1 MEYKEYKASEGK
13 VLFNIDNFTYGNMM
27 LCSVDTVL
35 NLIEVNKEDAEEY
48 QKTYYEESER
58 LMRDPV
64 VKKEL
69 KAMPKRA
76 KIRAASNDINQ
87 LGDEMQERMALIDKR
102 RTELLSELMA
112 KGYNINAAGTS
123 ESNIEEHIRGLLNE

>member
-58 LMRDPV
+58 LMRDPA

-69 KAMPKRA
+69 EAMPKRA

-87 LGDEMQERMALIDKR
+87 LDDEMQERMALIDKR
-102 RTELLSELMA
+102 RAELLSELMA
-112 KGYNINAAGTS
+112 KGYNLNAANTP

>member
-48 QKTYYEESER
+48 QKTYYKESER
-58 LMRDPV
+58 LMRDPA

-69 KAMPKRA
+69 EAMPKRA
-76 KIRAASNDINQ
+76 KIMAASNDINQ
-87 LGDEMQERMALIDKR
+87 LDDEMQERMALIDKR

-112 KGYNINAAGTS
+112 KGYNLNAAGTP

>member
-35 NLIEVNKEDAEEY
+35 NLIEVNKEDVEEY

-58 LMRDPV
+58 LMRDPA

-69 KAMPKRA
+69 EAMPKRA

-87 LGDEMQERMALIDKR
+87 LDDEMQERMALIDKR

-112 KGYNINAAGTS
+112 KGYNLNAAGTP

>member
-58 LMRDPV
+58 LMRDPAI
-64 VKKEL
+64 KKEL
-69 KAMPKRA
+69 EAMPKRA

-112 KGYNINAAGTS
+112 KGYNLNAAGTP

>member
-76 KIRAASNDINQ
+76 KTRAASNDINQ
-87 LGDEMQERMALIDKR
+87 LDDEMQERMALIDKR
-102 RTELLSELMA
+102 RIELLSELMA
-112 KGYNINAAGTS
+112 KGYNLNAAGTP
-123 ESNIEEHIRGLLNE
+123 ESNIEEHIKGLLNE

>member
-13 VLFNIDNFTYGNMM
+13 VLFNIDNFTYGNKM

-58 LMRDPV
+58 LMRDPA

-69 KAMPKRA
+69 EAMPKRA
-76 KIRAASNDINQ
+76 KIMAASNDINQ
-87 LGDEMQERMALIDKR
+87 LDDEMQERMALIDKR
-102 RTELLSELMA
+102 RAELLSELMA
-112 KGYNINAAGTS
+112 KGYNLNTADTP

>member
-58 LMRDPV
+58 LMRDPA

-69 KAMPKRA
+69 EAMPKRA
-76 KIRAASNDINQ
+76 KIRAASNNINQ
-87 LGDEMQERMALIDKR
+87 LGDEMQERMALIDKK

-112 KGYNINAAGTS
+112 KGYNLNAAGTP

>member
-58 LMRDPV
+58 LMRDPA

-69 KAMPKRA
+69 EAMPKRA
-76 KIRAASNDINQ
+76 KIMAASNDINQ
-87 LGDEMQERMALIDKR
+87 LDDEMQERMALIDKR

-112 KGYNINAAGTS
+112 KGYNLNAAGTT

>member
-58 LMRDPV
+58 LMRDPA

-69 KAMPKRA
+69 EAVPKRA
-76 KIRAASNDINQ
+76 KIRAAFNGINQ
-87 LGDEMQERMALIDKR
+87 LDDEMQERMALIDKR

-112 KGYNINAAGTS
+112 KGYNLNAAGTPK
-123 ESNIEEHIRGLLNE
+123 SNIEEHIKGLLNE

>member
-87 LGDEMQERMALIDKR
+87 LGDEMQERMTLIDKR

-112 KGYNINAAGTS
+112 KGYNLNADGTP

>member
-58 LMRDPV
+58 LMRDPA

-69 KAMPKRA
+69 EAMPKRA

-112 KGYNINAAGTS
+112 KGYNLNAAGTPK
-123 ESNIEEHIRGLLNE
+123 SNIEEHIRGLLNE

>member
-1 MEYKEYKASEGK
+1 MKYKEYKASEGK

-102 RTELLSELMA
+102 RTELLSELVA
-112 KGYNINAAGTS
+112 KGYNLNAAGTP

>member
-64 VKKEL
+64 VKKEF

-112 KGYNINAAGTS
+112 KGYNINAAGTP

>member
-112 KGYNINAAGTS
+112 KGYNLNAAGTS
-123 ESNIEEHIRGLLNE
+123 ESNIEEHIRGSLNE

>member
-58 LMRDPV
+58 LMRDPA

-69 KAMPKRA
+69 EAMPKRA
-76 KIRAASNDINQ
+76 KIMAASNDINQ
-87 LGDEMQERMALIDKR
+87 LDDEMQERMALIDKR

-112 KGYNINAAGTS
+112 KGYNLNAAGTP

>member
-58 LMRDPV
+58 LMRDPA

-69 KAMPKRA
+69 EAMPKRA

-102 RTELLSELMA
+102 RTELLSELVA
-112 KGYNINAAGTS
+112 KGYNLNAAGTP

>member
-76 KIRAASNDINQ
+76 KTRAASNDINQ
-87 LGDEMQERMALIDKR
+87 LDDEMQERMALIDKR
-102 RTELLSELMA
+102 RIELLSELMA
-112 KGYNINAAGTS
+112 KGYNLNAAGTP

>member
-27 LCSVDTVL
+27 LCSADTVL

-69 KAMPKRA
+69 EAMPKRA
-76 KIRAASNDINQ
+76 KIMAASNDINQ

-112 KGYNINAAGTS
+112 KGYNLNAAGTP
-123 ESNIEEHIRGLLNE
+123 ESNIEVHIRGLLNK

>member
-27 LCSVDTVL
+27 LCSVDTIL

-64 VKKEL
+64 VKKEF

-112 KGYNINAAGTS
+112 KGYNINAAGTP

>member
-48 QKTYYEESER
+48 QKTYYEELER
-58 LMRDPV
+58 LMRDPA

-69 KAMPKRA
+69 EAMPKRA

-87 LGDEMQERMALIDKR
+87 LDDEMQERMALIDKR
-102 RTELLSELMA
+102 RTELLSELMT
-112 KGYNINAAGTS
+112 KGYNLNTAGTP

>member
-58 LMRDPV
+58 LMRAPA

-69 KAMPKRA
+69 EAMPKRA
-76 KIRAASNDINQ
+76 KIRAVSNDINQ
-87 LGDEMQERMALIDKR
+87 LDDEMQERMALIDKR

-112 KGYNINAAGTS
+112 KGYNINAAGTP

>member
-27 LCSVDTVL
+27 LCSVDTIL

-58 LMRDPV
+58 LMRDPAI
-64 VKKEL
+64 KKEL
-69 KAMPKRA
+69 EAMPKRA
-76 KIRAASNDINQ
+76 KIMAVSNDINQ
-87 LGDEMQERMALIDKR
+87 LDDEMQERMALIDKR
-102 RTELLSELMA
+102 RTELLSELVA
-112 KGYNINAAGTS
+112 KGYNLNAAGTS